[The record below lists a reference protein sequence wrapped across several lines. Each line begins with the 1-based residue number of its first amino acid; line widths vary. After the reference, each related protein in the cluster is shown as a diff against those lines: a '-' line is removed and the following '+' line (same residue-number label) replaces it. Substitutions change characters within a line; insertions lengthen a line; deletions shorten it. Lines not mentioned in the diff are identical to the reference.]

1 MVDDPFPGSEPS
13 LQELLDDPI
22 VEFIFRRDRITRD
35 VVEQVVADARRRR
48 EPANDCLRGAA

>member
-1 MVDDPFPGSEPS
+1 MADDPFPGSEPS

-35 VVEQVVADARRRR
+35 VVEQVVAEARLRRLLPA
-48 EPANDCLRGAA
+48 EPLRGAA

>member
-1 MVDDPFPGSEPS
+1 MADDPFPGSEPS

-22 VEFIFRRDRITRD
+22 VEFIFRRDRITRA

-48 EPANDCLRGAA
+48 EPVEEPWRGAA